1 MARKKPS
8 SDARPGAGPKG
19 RRVRNPI
26 EQRSPRNQA
35 TGGYDPEDYH
45 GSGPLPV
52 GNAPVHPQQAGSS
65 GIPIGVESNQSPIGN
80 PGDVPNTDSPSGSD
94 LNREALG
101 DSVEP
106 DEGVKKASKTAA

>member
-26 EQRSPRNQA
+26 EERSPRNQA

-52 GNAPVHPQQAGSS
+52 GNAPVHPQQTGGSS
-65 GIPIGVESNQSPIGN
+65 IPIGAESNPSPVGN
-80 PGDVPNTDSPSGSD
+80 PGDVPNTDSPSGSG

-106 DEGVKKASKTAA
+106 DEALKKASKTAA

>member
-1 MARKKPS
+1 MARKKLS
-8 SDARPGAGPKG
+8 SNARPGAGPKG
-19 RRVRNPI
+19 RRVGKPI
-26 EQRSPRNQA
+26 EQRSPRSQA

-52 GNAPVHPQQAGSS
+52 GNAPVHSQQTGTS
-65 GIPIGVESNQSPIGN
+65 GISIGVESHPSSVGN
-80 PGDVPNTDSPSGSD
+80 PGDVQNTDSPSGSG

-106 DEGVKKASKTAA
+106 DEALRKASKTAA